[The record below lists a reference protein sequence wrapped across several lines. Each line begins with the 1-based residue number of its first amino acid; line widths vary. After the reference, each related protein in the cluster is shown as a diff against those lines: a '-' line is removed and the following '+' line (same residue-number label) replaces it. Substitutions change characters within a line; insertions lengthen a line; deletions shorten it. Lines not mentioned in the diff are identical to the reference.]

1 MKLGDIEIKSNSQFL
16 KLEEG
21 ANKIRLVSEFI
32 IREVTFP
39 GSEKPSQRY
48 CAWVI
53 DRKSNELRMAEFGK
67 QIMKQLKTLCSNPD
81 YAFDVVPEY
90 DITINR
96 AGSGIETEYS
106 VVPDRKDTPITE
118 DEQKLIDALE
128 KPSEFYQKF
137 TEKKELTPEDLPF

>member
-67 QIMKQLKTLCSNPD
+67 QIMKQLKARGLRSDFVIPLPD
-81 YAFDVVPEY
+81 FRIVKNSQ
-90 DITINR
+90 I
-96 AGSGIETEYS
+96 
-106 VVPDRKDTPITE
+106 
-118 DEQKLIDALE
+118 
-128 KPSEFYQKF
+128 
-137 TEKKELTPEDLPF
+137 